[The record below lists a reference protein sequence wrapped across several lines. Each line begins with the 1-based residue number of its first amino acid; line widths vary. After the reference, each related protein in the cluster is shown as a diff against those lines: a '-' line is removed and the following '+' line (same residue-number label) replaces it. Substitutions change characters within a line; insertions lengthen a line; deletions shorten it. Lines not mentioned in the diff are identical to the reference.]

1 MPITSDREYWIFMNL
16 HKGNSEEE
24 NIQGISKFLSK
35 CIINFF
41 LVNHHFVGLIA
52 IGEGKEIDNL
62 DMPTQIT

>member
-1 MPITSDREYWIFMNL
+1 MNL

-52 IGEGKEIDNL
+52 IGKGKEIDNL